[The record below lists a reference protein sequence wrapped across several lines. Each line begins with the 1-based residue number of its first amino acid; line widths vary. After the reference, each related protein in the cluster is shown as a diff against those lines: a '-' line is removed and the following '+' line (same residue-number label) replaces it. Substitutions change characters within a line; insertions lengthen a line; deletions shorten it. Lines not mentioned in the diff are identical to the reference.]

1 MHTVKRRKIT
11 RFLSTMLLAG
21 ILIGVHNGRIALW
34 NEGEEK
40 PFKVFPYRASML
52 PDKYENMLKG
62 GIRVESMEE
71 LQRLM
76 DAYLS

>member
-1 MHTVKRRKIT
+1 VKCRKMT
-11 RFLSTMLLAG
+11 RLLSTVLLAG

-34 NEGEEK
+34 NEGNDK

-52 PDKYENMLKG
+52 PDEQEQMLKN

-71 LQRLM
+71 LQRLVE
-76 DAYLS
+76 AYLS

>member
-1 MHTVKRRKIT
+1 MKRRKIAQIFT
-11 RFLSTMLLAG
+11 AAVLTS

-34 NEGEEK
+34 RDDDPE

-52 PDKYENMLKG
+52 PDKQEEMVRK

-71 LQRLM
+71 LQRLLE
-76 DAYLS
+76 AYLS